1 MNPKC
6 LLPNFWGSFY
16 AYILVKNCI
25 IVNINVC
32 LIKFVFWMAMLIF
45 CERGFLSDKEKF
57 IN

>member
-45 CERGFLSDKEKF
+45 CERGFMSD
-57 IN
+57 